1 MLALWRLWHQFQ
13 LFLVLQI
20 RLLLNWRRFGFLLPF
35 LAVWLIASAWDSN
48 DWTKAR
54 LRDGKYDILEGFFLF
69 GGDILLL
76 GIFFLYL
83 EEICSLLG
91 CFFYLEDIYPFLG
104 YFSLFGGYMLLFG
117 IFSSYLEEICSFWGY
132 FFFIWR
138 WYMLSAKRNWD
149 LPSAKKPGWKCT
161 SASKIALEGGLSENL
176 VGFIKDWSCLGIWS
190 CAETWFCAEV

>member
-20 RLLLNWRRFGFLLPF
+20 RLLLNWWRFCFLLLI
-35 LAVWLIASAWDSN
+35 LAIWLIASAWDSN

-54 LRDGKYDILEGFFLF
+54 LRDGKYDILEGFFFIWRRYSPFRDIFSLF
-69 GGDILLL
+69 GGDLLPF
-76 GIFFLYL
+76 GMF
-83 EEICSLLG
+83 
-91 CFFYLEDIYPFLG
+91 FFYLEDIYPFLG

-138 WYMLSAKRNWD
+138 WYMLSDKRNWD

-161 SASKIALEGGLSENL
+161 SASKIALEGELGENL

-190 CAETWFCAEV
+190 CAET